1 MRIKQVIGRA
11 IRQCSHQDLPIN
23 ERHVKIFNYYLTRE
37 NEKNTTDE
45 TINEIASRKYKLNE
59 TFLFAM
65 QESAIDCEL
74 FKEVNSKGDETY
86 NCFKF
91 DDESLLSGDV
101 GYAFRKDIYDD
112 FKKENKG
119 SNSVNYETIRIKV
132 KKIKAIKKDQTLINE
147 YWFDENTG
155 NVYDLDVNILIG
167 RVNKDATGLPEMK
180 DTTTYII
187 SHLTR
192 VNNFILR

>member
-1 MRIKQVIGRA
+1 MGFLDKIKRKVETTLA
-11 IRQCSHQDLPIN
+11 DSRQ
-23 ERHVKIFNYYLTRE
+23 
-37 NEKNTTDE
+37 DE
-45 TINEIASRKYKLNE
+45 ELIYEYITNEIEAGVIRKGLYSKAL
-59 TFLFAM
+59 A
-65 QESAIDCEL
+65 
-74 FKEVNSKGDETY
+74 NSKGDETY

-101 GYAFRKDIYDD
+101 GYSFRKDIYDD